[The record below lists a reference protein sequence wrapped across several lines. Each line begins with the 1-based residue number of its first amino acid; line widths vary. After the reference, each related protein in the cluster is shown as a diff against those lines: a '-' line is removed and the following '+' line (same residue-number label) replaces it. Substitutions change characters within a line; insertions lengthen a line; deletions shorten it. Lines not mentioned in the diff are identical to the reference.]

1 MSGPDQGR
9 VEQAGTPVGAAS
21 AGGATFRRFREAGVA
36 LAAFARAP
44 LTAIG
49 LVLVVA
55 MFASAILAPL
65 IAPYDPLALNPAH
78 RLEPPS
84 LAHLL
89 GTDQLGRDLLSR
101 VLYGGRV
108 ALRIA
113 LICIGVAFIVGVPL
127 GLMSGYGPRW
137 LENALL
143 FLFDA
148 VRSFPIVILALVMIT
163 VTGPSLV
170 TILLVVIVA
179 KIPDYAR
186 VVRAQTQSVR
196 NATFIRSAQ
205 AMGLPFWRVL
215 LVHLAPNVIGPV
227 FILASMDIP
236 VVITIEAGLSFLG
249 LGVRPPTPS
258 WGSILNDGFSFIQVT
273 PWPIIAGCL
282 PLVIVTLGFTFLGEA
297 LRDVLDPKTRR
308 I

>member
-1 MSGPDQGR
+1 MNRPAPMDMSG
-9 VEQAGTPVGAAS
+9 AGPSRLGKTSAAI
-21 AGGATFRRFREAGVA
+21 F
-36 LAAFARAP
+36 AFVRQP

-49 LVLVVA
+49 LALVVA
-55 MFASAILAPL
+55 MFASALLAPL
-65 IAPYDPLALNPAH
+65 IAPYNPLALDPAQ
-78 RLEPPS
+78 RLAPPS
-84 LAHLL
+84 LDHLL

-108 ALRIA
+108 ALQIA
-113 LICIGVAFIVGVPL
+113 VTCIGVAFLIGVPL
-127 GLMSGYGPRW
+127 GLLSGYGPQW

-143 FLFDA
+143 FVFDA
-148 VRSFPIVILALVMIT
+148 VRSFPVVILALVMIT
-163 VTGPSLV
+163 VTGPSLA
-170 TILLVVIVA
+170 TILVVVVIA

-205 AMGLPFWRVL
+205 AMGLPSWRVL
-215 LVHLAPNVIGPV
+215 VVHLAPNVIGPV

-273 PWPIIAGCL
+273 PWPIVAGCL
-282 PLVIVTLGFTFLGEA
+282 PLIIVTLGFTFLGEA

-308 I
+308 L

>member
-1 MSGPDQGR
+1 MNRPAPMDMSGT
-9 VEQAGTPVGAAS
+9 GTPRLSKTLAAI
-21 AGGATFRRFREAGVA
+21 F
-36 LAAFARAP
+36 AFARQP

-49 LVLVVA
+49 LTLVVA
-55 MFASAILAPL
+55 MFASALFAPL
-65 IAPYDPLALNPAH
+65 IAPYNPLALDPAQ
-78 RLEPPS
+78 RLAPPS
-84 LAHLL
+84 LDHLL

-108 ALRIA
+108 ALQIA
-113 LICIGVAFIVGVPL
+113 LICIGVAFLIGVPL
-127 GLMSGYGPRW
+127 GLLSGYGPQW

-143 FLFDA
+143 FVFDA

-163 VTGPSLV
+163 VTGPSLA
-170 TILLVVIVA
+170 TILFVVVIA

-205 AMGLPFWRVL
+205 AMGLPSWRVL

-308 I
+308 L

>member
-1 MSGPDQGR
+1 MNMAAD
-9 VEQAGTPVGAAS
+9 GTLPRRAIGAIV
-21 AGGATFRRFREAGVA
+21 T
-36 LAAFARAP
+36 FARTP

-49 LVLVVA
+49 LILILV
-55 MFASAILAPL
+55 MFALAIAAPL
-65 IAPYDPLALNPAH
+65 IAPYDPLALNPAQ
-78 RLEPPS
+78 RLQPPS
-84 LAHLL
+84 LDHLL
-89 GTDQLGRDLLSR
+89 GTDQLGRDLFSR

-113 LICIGVAFIVGVPL
+113 LICIGVAFLIGVPL
-127 GLMSGYGPRW
+127 GLLSGYGPRW

-148 VRSFPIVILALVMIT
+148 VRSFPIVILALVLIT
-163 VTGPSLV
+163 VTGPSLA
-170 TILLVVIVA
+170 TILIVVVIA

-215 LVHLAPNVIGPV
+215 FVHLAPNVIGPV

-258 WGSILNDGFSFIQVT
+258 WGTILNDGFSFIQVT

-297 LRDVLDPKTRR
+297 LRDALDPKTRR
-308 I
+308 L

>member
-1 MSGPDQGR
+1 MSTSDRGLTEAAALDT
-9 VEQAGTPVGAAS
+9 VEGNARRDAVAAIVS
-21 AGGATFRRFREAGVA
+21 FVRT
-36 LAAFARAP
+36 P

-49 LVLVVA
+49 LILIVT
-55 MFASAILAPL
+55 MFALAIFAPL
-65 IAPYDPLALNPAH
+65 IAPYDPLALNPVQ
-78 RLEPPS
+78 RFQPPS
-84 LAHLL
+84 LDHLF
-89 GTDQLGRDLLSR
+89 GTDQLGRDLFSR

-113 LICIGVAFIVGVPL
+113 LICIGVAFLIGVPL
-127 GLMSGYGPRW
+127 GLLSGYGPQW

-143 FLFDA
+143 FVFDA
-148 VRSFPIVILALVMIT
+148 VRSFPIVILALVLIT
-163 VTGPSLV
+163 ITGPSLA
-170 TILLVVIVA
+170 TILLVVVIA

-186 VVRAQTQSVR
+186 VVRAQTQAVR

-215 LVHLAPNVIGPV
+215 FVHLAPNVISPV

-258 WGSILNDGFSFIQVT
+258 WGTILNDGFSFIQVT

>member
-1 MSGPDQGR
+1 MSRLDQSR
-9 VEQAGTPVGAAS
+9 VEPVGTNIGAAS
-21 AGGATFRRFREAGVA
+21 AGGETFRRFREAGAA
-36 LAAFARAP
+36 LVAFARAP

-84 LAHLL
+84 LTHLL

-113 LICIGVAFIVGVPL
+113 LICIGVAFLVGVPL

-137 LENALL
+137 LENTLL

-170 TILLVVIVA
+170 TILLVVIIA

>member
-1 MSGPDQGR
+1 MNMAAD
-9 VEQAGTPVGAAS
+9 GTLPRRAIGAIV
-21 AGGATFRRFREAGVA
+21 T
-36 LAAFARAP
+36 FARTP

-49 LVLVVA
+49 LILILV
-55 MFASAILAPL
+55 MFALAIAAPL
-65 IAPYDPLALNPAH
+65 IAPYDPLALNPAQ
-78 RLEPPS
+78 RLQPPS
-84 LAHLL
+84 LDHLL
-89 GTDQLGRDLLSR
+89 GTDQLGRDLFSR

-113 LICIGVAFIVGVPL
+113 LICIGVAFLIGVPL
-127 GLMSGYGPRW
+127 GLLSGYGPRW

-148 VRSFPIVILALVMIT
+148 VRSFPIVILALVLIT
-163 VTGPSLV
+163 VTGPSLA
-170 TILLVVIVA
+170 TILIVVVIA

-215 LVHLAPNVIGPV
+215 FVHLAPNVIGPV
-227 FILASMDIP
+227 FILASMDVP

-258 WGSILNDGFSFIQVT
+258 WGTILNDGFSFIQVT

-297 LRDVLDPKTRR
+297 LRDALDPKTRR
-308 I
+308 L

>member
-1 MSGPDQGR
+1 MSTSDRGLTEAAALDT
-9 VEQAGTPVGAAS
+9 VEGNARRDAVAAIGS
-21 AGGATFRRFREAGVA
+21 FVRT
-36 LAAFARAP
+36 P

-49 LVLVVA
+49 LILIVT
-55 MFASAILAPL
+55 MFALAIFAPL
-65 IAPYDPLALNPAH
+65 IAPYDPLALNPVQ
-78 RLEPPS
+78 RFQPPS
-84 LAHLL
+84 LDHLF
-89 GTDQLGRDLLSR
+89 GTDQLGRDLFSR

-113 LICIGVAFIVGVPL
+113 LICIGVAFLIGVPL
-127 GLMSGYGPRW
+127 GLLSGYGPQW

-143 FLFDA
+143 FVFDA
-148 VRSFPIVILALVMIT
+148 VRSFPIVILALVLIT
-163 VTGPSLV
+163 ITGPSLA
-170 TILLVVIVA
+170 TILLVVVIA

-186 VVRAQTQSVR
+186 VVRAQTQAVR

-215 LVHLAPNVIGPV
+215 FVHLAPNVIGPV

-258 WGSILNDGFSFIQVT
+258 WGTILNDGFSFIQVT